1 MRSTWLTLFDS
12 AFLGLYLI
20 DRNSHLTLRKCVN
33 PFSFKNIHIFEDEV
47 FEKIADLNMFAFNVS
62 ILDGLIDGHLK
73 SRFFKV
79 MFEGPLEKNFERLN
93 ARIDD
98 LRGHVFDL
106 METLQNESSLV
117 QVQRVA
123 QILGTISSRIFED
136 GSVGKIVEN
145 MVILQYLLDAFEDY
159 DSDLKKNRSN
169 PLFLHDRAMVPRIV
183 ERVLLERIEE
193 LKEYSIGCAFERIIV
208 AVLEKTV
215 FGRFARL
222 EGRWRS

>member
-1 MRSTWLTLFDS
+1 MTLFDS
-12 AFLGLYLI
+12 AFIGLYLI
-20 DRNSHLTLRKCVN
+20 DQSCHLTLRRCAN
-33 PFSFKNIHIFEDEV
+33 PLSFKNINVFDDEV

-62 ILDGLIDGHLK
+62 VLDGLIDGHLK
-73 SRFFKV
+73 ARLFKV
-79 MFEGPLEKNFERLN
+79 MFEDALQKNFERLN

-98 LRGHVFDL
+98 LREHVFDL

-123 QILGTISSRIFED
+123 QILGTISSMIFED

-159 DSDLKKNRSN
+159 DSDLKKKRSN
-169 PLFLHDRAMVPRIV
+169 PLFLYDRAMVPRIV
-183 ERVLLERIEE
+183 ERVLLERVEQ
-193 LKEYSIGCAFERIIV
+193 LKEYSIGCAFENIIV

-215 FGRFARL
+215 LGKFATL